1 MNLSHLQ
8 LFLDVVRLGSFAAV
22 ARKQDTDPSSISRQI
37 AAIEAELGV
46 RLFERT
52 TRRLALTEAGQ
63 LTFDRIQAPLEE
75 ISEIRDLARD
85 VVSVPQGNLRISTSV
100 AFGERWL
107 MPRLPAF
114 RAKYPKIRIEL
125 LLSDETTDL
134 VAEKIDL
141 AIRLGSRPS
150 GPYVASKLLTTRYHL
165 VASPAYLEKAGW
177 PSRPGDILA
186 YDSIAFPFPGFRS
199 LWKFRSGESEIEEV
213 DIEPSLIVS
222 NALALRRAALE
233 GLGIALLSDWTI
245 QEDLETGRLI
255 DIFDEL
261 EVTAT
266 DFDTAAWILYPSR
279 SYVPAKTR
287 CFIDYL
293 KFEERLGSSS
303 YRT

>member
-8 LFLDVVRLGSFAAV
+8 IFVDVVRLGSFAAV
-22 ARKQDTDPSSISRQI
+22 ARKQDTDPSSISRQV

-75 ISEIRDLARD
+75 IGEIRDLARD
-85 VVSVPQGNLRISTSV
+85 VVSVPQGTLRVSTSV

-107 MPRLPAF
+107 VPRLPAF
-114 RAKYPKIRIEL
+114 RETYPKIRIEL
-125 LLSDETTDL
+125 VLSDETADL
-134 VAEKIDL
+134 VTEKIDL

-150 GPYVASKLLTTRYHL
+150 GPYIASKLLTTRYHL
-165 VASPAYLEKAGW
+165 VASPAYLEKVGR
-177 PSRPGDILA
+177 PSKPGDIRA
-186 YDSIAFPFPGFRS
+186 QETIAFPFPGYRS
-199 LWKFRSGESEIEEV
+199 LWKFKSERGGVEEIE
-213 DIEPSLIVS
+213 IAPSLIVS
-222 NALALRRAALE
+222 NALVLRRAALE
-233 GLGIALLSDWTI
+233 GLGVALLSDWTI
-245 QEDLETGRLI
+245 REDLAAGRLV
-255 DIFDEL
+255 DVFKGF

-279 SYVPAKTR
+279 SYIPAKTR

-293 KFEERLGSSS
+293 KSSLA
-303 YRT
+303 

>member
-8 LFLDVVRLGSFAAV
+8 IFLDVVRSGSFAAV
-22 ARKQDTDPSSISRQI
+22 ARKQDTDPSSVSRQI

-46 RLFERT
+46 RLFDRT

-63 LTFDRIQAPLEE
+63 LIFDRIQAPIEE
-75 ISEIRDLARD
+75 IGEIRDLARD
-85 VVSVPQGNLRISTSV
+85 AVSMPQGNLRISTSV

-114 RAKYPKIRIEL
+114 RETYPKIRIEL
-125 LLSDETTDL
+125 VLSDKTTDL

-165 VASPAYLEKAGW
+165 VASPAYLEKAGR
-177 PSRPGDILA
+177 PAKPGDIR
-186 YDSIAFPFPGFRS
+186 SHETIAFPFPGYRS
-199 LWKFRSGESEIEEV
+199 LWKFRSGEGALEEIE
-213 DIEPSLIVS
+213 IEPALIVS
-222 NALALRRAALE
+222 NALVLRRAALE

-245 QEDLETGRLI
+245 RDDLAAGRL
-255 DIFDEL
+255 L
-261 EVTAT
+261 EVLKGFEITAT

-293 KFEERLGSSS
+293 KSCSN
-303 YRT
+303 